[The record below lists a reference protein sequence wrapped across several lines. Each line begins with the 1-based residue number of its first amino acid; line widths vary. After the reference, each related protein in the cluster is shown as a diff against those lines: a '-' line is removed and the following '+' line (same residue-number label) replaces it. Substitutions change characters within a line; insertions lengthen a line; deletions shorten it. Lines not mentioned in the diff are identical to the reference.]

1 MPIGPRGERLPY
13 PGEAGAGQAAGPPFD
28 PRAMNPGVGTGPN
41 MPPMNP
47 GGAPQMPPIEAV
59 VARIQE
65 LQAELQQLMALAEQ
79 MGAGGQPGMG
89 GRTGPDLPQGVP
101 VNASAGIDAT
111 NAAMGP
117 GLLA

>member
-1 MPIGPRGERLPY
+1 MPIGPRGEPLPY
-13 PGEAGAGQAAGPPFD
+13 TDNGAGQAAGPPFD
-28 PRAMNPGVGTGPN
+28 PRAMNPGVGTGPDT
-41 MPPMNP
+41 P
-47 GGAPQMPPIEAV
+47 PQMPPIEAV

-89 GRTGPDLPQGVP
+89 GRPGPDLPPGIPQGP
-101 VNASAGIDAT
+101 
-111 NAAMGP
+111 P

>member
-28 PRAMNPGVGTGPN
+28 PRAMNPGVGTGPD
-41 MPPMNP
+41 MP
-47 GGAPQMPPIEAV
+47 PQMPPIEAV

-79 MGAGGQPGMG
+79 MGGGMG
-89 GRTGPDLPQGVP
+89 GGSVSGGGFNSLRGDTGPTGMGWVP
-101 VNASAGIDAT
+101 PT
-111 NAAMGP
+111 R
-117 GLLA
+117 